1 VPPHLR
7 PRFRL
12 VGIDDLP
19 PRHVVLAQR
28 TRGMPSAGALAVI
41 RTLRL
46 LLADPERLPE
56 GVRVVLPDG
65 TTRSEGSLRVV
76 GMPNG

>member
-1 VPPHLR
+1 PHLR

-28 TRGMPSAGALAVI
+28 TRGMPSVGARAVVQ
-41 RTLRL
+41 TLRD
-46 LLADPERLPE
+46 LLADPQRLPQ
-56 GVRVVLPDG
+56 GVRVIVPDG
-65 TTRSEGSLRVV
+65 AARAEGSLRAV